1 MLIIRGELLNVRT
14 ATFKDD
20 KGGEKT
26 AHYAQLLT
34 NFPSSGSGFGDE
46 VKLPDGI
53 DPEKMREQIG
63 FVLHFAVRAFVA
75 KNGKLYLSM
84 MNPQPEGIFQ
94 VFELDGNEPAD
105 ASA

>member
-1 MLIIRGELLNVRT
+1 
-14 ATFKDD
+14 
-20 KGGEKT
+20 
-26 AHYAQLLT
+26 
-34 NFPSSGSGFGDE
+34 
-46 VKLPDGI
+46 
-53 DPEKMREQIG
+53 MREQIG
-63 FVLHFAVRAFVA
+63 FALQFAVRAFVA